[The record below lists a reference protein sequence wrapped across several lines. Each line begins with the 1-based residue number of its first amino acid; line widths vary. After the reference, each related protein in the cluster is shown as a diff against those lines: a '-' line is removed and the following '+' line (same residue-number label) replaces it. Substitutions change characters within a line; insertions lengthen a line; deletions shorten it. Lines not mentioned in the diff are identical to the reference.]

1 MSGCHKYSIYIAANS
16 DSRRCFA
23 GYTHDPILDASFL
36 REQGYPLFYLL
47 TLPLS
52 AGQVFPL
59 FEKIGN
65 PLDFRN
71 IFLDEP
77 LEKFLVK
84 AAKRLKSGARQ
95 LRIPRTYICPHPL
108 ESLQSRPFPGED
120 QTRALEEALCGRIL
134 FLSEIERLLGEQG
147 IRLFGETE
155 DVLQL
160 LCLEN
165 RCLRLPGIKQSGR
178 NTFMCSRC
186 GQKEGIA
193 PIDCASCGERCYHC
207 EICLSMGECRFCQPL
222 FAVPLRFPRIVDKP
236 QETKFGETSNR
247 KTKTQES
254 IISVIKTQEAK
265 GKVIRPKISFSL
277 SPAQAKASDS
287 LQQFVGDSK
296 SNEIL
301 VWAACGAGKTEVT
314 FNAIAQALNNNQKVL
329 FAIPRKDAVEELFTR
344 FRRTFPDVP
353 MACLHGSRKEKFLEA
368 SLVLATTHQVIR
380 FYSCFDLVILDEIDA
395 YPYSISPMLEAGIRR
410 AKTDSGKIIF
420 MTATPSK
427 QMRAR
432 YEKGELACLWIPARY
447 HGFPLPVPNIVLER
461 QLPVLELGNTVP
473 ESIIRIIHETL
484 EGDLAQLMVFV
495 PSIEKGFRVTRALE
509 VALRLPPFN
518 NFQGEWVK
526 FCHSRDGKRGETL
539 MDFRKGKFPVL
550 VTTTVSER
558 GLTIPRV
565 NVLVL
570 FADASRIFDSSAL
583 IQMSGRSGRTMDYPR
598 GKVWYAGVRCSKE
611 MQIACKSI
619 ERLNQQAKDMGF
631 LHYGSLQYDAK
642 EMR

>member
-1 MSGCHKYSIYIAANS
+1 MVKYILDIQPKNAKQQVIGMSGCQKYSIYIAANNN
-16 DSRRCFA
+16 SRRCFA
-23 GYTHDPILDASFL
+23 GYTHDPTLDASFL
-36 REQGYPLFYLL
+36 REQGYPLFFLL

-59 FEKIGN
+59 FERIWNSVNFSGA
-65 PLDFRN
+65 
-71 IFLDEP
+71 FLDEP
-77 LEKFLVK
+77 LDKYLAKVG
-84 AAKRLKSGARQ
+84 KRLKSKARQ
-95 LRIPRTYICPHPL
+95 LKIPGEYLCTHQL
-108 ESLQSRPFPGED
+108 EYRESRPFPGED
-120 QTRALEEALCGRIL
+120 QTRVLEEALDGRIL
-134 FLSEIERLLGEQG
+134 FLSEIKRLLGEQG
-147 IRLFGETE
+147 IQLFGETE

-160 LCLEN
+160 LCLKN
-165 RCLRLPGIKQSGR
+165 RCIRLPGIKEAGR
-178 NTFMCSRC
+178 NKFVCSRC
-186 GQKEGIA
+186 GQTEGIV
-193 PIDCASCGERCYHC
+193 PIDCASCGGPCYHC
-207 EICLSMGECRFCQPL
+207 ETCLSMGECRFCQSL
-222 FAVPLRFPRIVDKP
+222 FAVPRGFPRIGGNP
-236 QETKFGETSNR
+236 QE
-247 KTKTQES
+247 
-254 IISVIKTQEAK
+254 IKPKEVK
-265 GKVIRPKISFSL
+265 GKVIRPQMSFSL

-287 LQQFVGDSK
+287 LQQFVRDPK

-314 FNAIAQALNNNQKVL
+314 FQAIAQALNDNQKVL
-329 FAIPRKDAVEELFTR
+329 FAIPRKDAVEELFAR

-353 MACLHGSRKEKFLEA
+353 LACLHGSRKEKFLEA

-420 MTATPSK
+420 MTATPSS

-432 YEKGELACLWIPARY
+432 YEKRELSCIWIPARY

-461 QLPVLELGNTVP
+461 HLPVLELGNTVP

-495 PSIEKGFRVTRALE
+495 PSIEKGLRVTRALE
-509 VALRLPPFN
+509 MALRLPPFN

-570 FADASRIFDSSAL
+570 FADASRIFDASAL
-583 IQMSGRSGRTMDYPR
+583 IQMSGRSGRTIEYPR
-598 GKVWYAGVRCSKE
+598 GKVWFAGVRCSKE
-611 MQIACKSI
+611 MKIACKSI
-619 ERLNQQAKDMGF
+619 ERLNQQAKEMGF
-631 LHYGSLQYDAK
+631 LHYGSLQFDAK
-642 EMR
+642 EVK